1 MAQGTGIPGGFP
13 QVPPSVWTDG
23 ETITGNGT
31 QDAPLAVVASQAGT
45 FPSMMDVGFNPVG
58 TVVAADIGNP
68 GQVVPAKA
76 DLGATAF
83 AVGIYV
89 AAASG
94 EHPIV
99 RPVTIKNTGIVELT
113 TAQWDALT
121 GESGGL
127 TVDERYYVSAATAGH
142 LVGTPPSTT
151 GTFQTLVG
159 IALST
164 TQLLLQLS
172 GSIGPHA

>member
-1 MAQGTGIPGGFP
+1 MAQGSGIPGGFP
-13 QVPPSVWTDG
+13 QVPTSVWTDG

-31 QDAPLAVVASQAGT
+31 QSDPLAVVASQAGT
-45 FPSMMDVGFNPVG
+45 FPSTMDVGFNPVG
-58 TVVAADIGNP
+58 TAVAADISNP

-83 AVGIYV
+83 VVGLYV
-89 AAASG
+89 AAAG
-94 EHPIV
+94 GLGPVV
-99 RPVTIKNTGIVELT
+99 RPVTVKNTGPVELT
-113 TAQWDALT
+113 TAEWDAIT

-127 TVDERYYVSAATAGH
+127 TVDERYYLSAATAGK
-142 LVGTPPSTT
+142 LTGTPPVGT

-172 GSIGPHA
+172 GSVGPHA